1 MTQVNSTLPGT
12 GPVAGGGVRTRR
24 KTRDSTRWRESVI
37 VAGLRIGIVAVIC
50 AFWQLSPNSVVP
62 ADAVGKPTG
71 VAEGLWNLTR
81 TGALPSALGWT
92 LLTACYALV
101 IGAVA
106 GLAVGTICSTK
117 VGRWLLQPAVT
128 MIYAIPKVGLLSV
141 YVILLGVGRSAH
153 VALVV
158 SAVLFVYL
166 YGIQQGIDDVSADQL
181 NAMRGMGASSIKV
194 FWSLTL
200 PSAVPQ
206 LLGATR
212 IALPLALT
220 SEIFAELREPTVN
233 GLGTLLADSSQ
244 DLQGADA
251 TAVLIVTVVVA
262 YVLDIFLQ
270 RQVHGYTHLTGTG
283 MQV

>member
-1 MTQVNSTLPGT
+1 
-12 GPVAGGGVRTRR
+12 
-24 KTRDSTRWRESVI
+24 
-37 VAGLRIGIVAVIC
+37 
-50 AFWQLSPNSVVP
+50 
-62 ADAVGKPTG
+62 
-71 VAEGLWNLTR
+71 
-81 TGALPSALGWT
+81 
-92 LLTACYALV
+92 
-101 IGAVA
+101 
-106 GLAVGTICSTK
+106 
-117 VGRWLLQPAVT
+117 
-128 MIYAIPKVGLLSV
+128 
-141 YVILLGVGRSAH
+141 
-153 VALVV
+153 
-158 SAVLFVYL
+158 
-166 YGIQQGIDDVSADQL
+166 
-181 NAMRGMGASSIKV
+181 
-194 FWSLTL
+194 
-200 PSAVPQ
+200 

>member
-1 MTQVNSTLPGT
+1 
-12 GPVAGGGVRTRR
+12 VAGDGLRPRR
-24 KTRDSTRWRESVI
+24 KPRDSARGREWVI
-37 VAGLRIGIVAVIC
+37 VAGLRIAIVAVIC
-50 AFWQLSPNSVVP
+50 VFWQLAPNSIVP
-62 ADAVGKPTG
+62 ADAVGKPAG
-71 VAEGLWNLTR
+71 VAAGLWNLTR
-81 TGALPSALGWT
+81 TCALPSALGWT
-92 LLTACYALV
+92 LLTAGYALAL
-101 IGAVA
+101 GAVL
-106 GLAVGTICSTK
+106 GVIVGTVCSTK
-117 VGRWLLQPAVT
+117 IGRWLLQPAVT
-128 MIYAIPKVGLLSV
+128 VVYAIPKVGLIAV

-166 YGIQQGIDDVSADQL
+166 YGIQQGIDDVSKDQL
-181 NAMRGMGASSIKV
+181 SAMRGMGANSIKV

-262 YVLDIFLQ
+262 YVLDMLVQ
-270 RQVHGYTHLTGTG
+270 TQVHGYTQLTGTG

>member
-1 MTQVNSTLPGT
+1 MTQVEPALSGT
-12 GPVAGGGVRTRR
+12 GSVAGDRLRSRR
-24 KTRDSTRWRESVI
+24 KARDPARWRESLL
-37 VAGLRIGIVAVIC
+37 VAALRIGIVALIC
-50 AFWQLSPNSVVP
+50 VFWQLSPNSVVP

-92 LLTACYALV
+92 LLTASYALV
-101 IGAVA
+101 LGAVL
-106 GLAVGTICSTK
+106 GLAVGTVCSTK

-128 MIYAIPKVGLLSV
+128 VIYAIPKVGLISV
-141 YVILLGVGRSAH
+141 YVILLGVGRSSH

-166 YGIQQGIDDVSADQL
+166 YGIQQGIDDVSKDQL
-181 NAMRGMGASSIKV
+181 SAMRGMGANSIKV

-220 SEIFAELREPTVN
+220 SEIFAELREPTVT

-251 TAVLIVTVVVA
+251 TAVLIVTVAVA
-262 YVLDIFLQ
+262 YVLDMFLQ
-270 RQVHGYTHLTGTG
+270 RQVHGYTQLTGTG